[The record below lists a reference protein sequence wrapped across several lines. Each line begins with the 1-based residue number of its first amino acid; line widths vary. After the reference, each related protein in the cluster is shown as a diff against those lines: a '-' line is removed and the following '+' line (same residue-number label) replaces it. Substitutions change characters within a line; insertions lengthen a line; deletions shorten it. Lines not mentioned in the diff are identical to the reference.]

1 MNELINFNIQSEGE
15 QLTLSARD
23 LHEALQIKTQFK
35 DWFPRI
41 CEYGFTEGEDFNPLK
56 KERVQME
63 GWRQVARE
71 VTDYEITIEMA
82 KQICMLQRS
91 DLGKQYRQYFIQ
103 LEKDWNSPEKVMA
116 RALSIARKQ
125 LESIQGDVK
134 RLESENSAL
143 VVQNEI
149 YRPKAEYF
157 DELVDRK
164 LLTNFTDTAKELGVK
179 RKKFIQFLLEHKY
192 IYRDKAG
199 NIKPYAQYADTDD
212 GAGLFHIKECV
223 NEKTE
228 WSGAQTLVTVKGK
241 ETFRLLI
248 AEA

>member
-1 MNELINFNIQSEGE
+1 MEKLPELIHINTNSE
-15 QLTLSARD
+15 QITLSARE
-23 LHEALQIKTQFK
+23 LHDKLEIQTDFPH
-35 DWFPRI
+35 WFPRM
-41 CEYGFTEGEDFNPLK
+41 CEYGFEDGKDYRTFL
-56 KERVQME
+56 
-63 GWRQVARE
+63 
-71 VTDYEITIEMA
+71 TDRADGLPGKPKQDAEITIDMA
-82 KQICMLQRS
+82 KQICMIQRT
-91 DLGKQYRQYFIQ
+91 DIGRQYREYFLQ
-103 LEKDWNSPEKVMA
+103 LEKEWNSPEKVMA

-143 VVQNEI
+143 AVQNEI

-199 NIKPYAQYADTDD
+199 NLKPYAQYADTDD